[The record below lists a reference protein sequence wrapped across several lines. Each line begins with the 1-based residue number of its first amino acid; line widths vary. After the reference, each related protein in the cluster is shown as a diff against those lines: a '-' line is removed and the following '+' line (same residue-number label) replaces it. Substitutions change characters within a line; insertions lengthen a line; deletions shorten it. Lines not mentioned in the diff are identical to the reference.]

1 MLHTLMMLFALS
13 SVAEAKKEALTDAE
27 QDHMAALR
35 VWMTEKEIKSW
46 GKLKSTAE
54 RDAWLQANG
63 EPIKYWERF
72 YQYAEDVREAILA
85 GEVRTGWT
93 QDKVFMAWGQP
104 YMKKRLTGRN
114 AGRSE
119 LLTYRF
125 EVNGDGEVLLWER
138 GSKET
143 YDAVEKYTMEIFVD
157 DAVVTELVKRSGW
170 Q

>member
-1 MLHTLMMLFALS
+1 MTG
-13 SVAEAKKEALTDAE
+13 KELKT
-27 QDHMAALR
+27 
-35 VWMTEKEIKSW
+35 W
-46 GKLKSTAE
+46 GKLKTTAE
-54 RDAWLQANG
+54 RDAWLKNNG
-63 EPIKYWERF
+63 APIKYWERF
-72 YQYAEDVREAILA
+72 YQYNDDIRAAILA

-93 QDKVFMAWGQP
+93 QDRVFMAWGQP

-125 EVNGDGEVLLWER
+125 EVTAAGDVLLWEK

-143 YDAVEKYTMEIFVD
+143 YDAVEKYTMELFVD
-157 DAVVTELVKRSGW
+157 DAVVTEIAKRTGW